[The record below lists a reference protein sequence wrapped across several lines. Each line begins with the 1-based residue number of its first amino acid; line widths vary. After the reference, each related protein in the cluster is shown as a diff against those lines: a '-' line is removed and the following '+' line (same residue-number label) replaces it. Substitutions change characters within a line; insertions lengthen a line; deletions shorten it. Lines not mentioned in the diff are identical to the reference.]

1 MNQHIRWASL
11 AGLKTKKR
19 YIVAALASVI
29 ALTGCDNSDNTNSK
43 ENSVVAEKSATTEKV
58 IQTAPLAAAKGA
70 TPKLSA
76 AEMMKRYAGKELT
89 ILDASELQLD
99 GASAMVVTFSVPL
112 YEEQDFSQYLNLVD
126 VKSGKL
132 DGAWELSD
140 NKMELR
146 FRHLPPSRELNL
158 TVNTGIKAINGRT
171 IEQPFEKKLQT
182 AQIIPTVGFASKG
195 SLLPS
200 KVAQGLPVIALN
212 VDKVDVNFFRIDEKQ
227 LPQFLSMWQY
237 RSNYEYWYSEEFL
250 NKTELA
256 YTGRFDLNPDKN
268 TRQTVLLPLKDIK
281 ELQQDGVYLAI
292 MQKAGSYSY
301 QFPATVFTLSD
312 IGVSLHSYQ
321 DQVDVFTQSLAK
333 GSALKGVELR
343 ILDEKGQLVNQ
354 ATTDSEG
361 HAKLDKLAGGKL
373 LLATLDGQTSM
384 IDLTQPALDLSE
396 FDISG
401 PTGYAK
407 QFFVFG
413 PRDLYRPGELLL
425 VNGLLRDGDGNPLKA
440 QPVKVDV
447 LKTDGQVV
455 RSFVWQPE
463 KDHDGLYQYQ
473 YEIPQSAETG
483 GWSLR
488 FDLGDGSPLRYYKFN
503 VEDFMP
509 ERMALDVTT
518 KDKPILNNQPVE
530 FDIQGRY
537 LYGAPAAGNELQGQ
551 IFIRPDREAVAKLP
565 GFEFGF
571 ASEEGLQR
579 KLDEFDLTLDDTG
592 ETAISVPQSN
602 WESLRSPIKVIA
614 QVSLLEAGGRPVTRR
629 AEQAVWPAREMV
641 GIRPLFNKK
650 EIYDYRTDRYAQ
662 RYNVDENSLAEF
674 ELVFAD
680 AAGNKLEANNLTA
693 RLIYERRDY
702 YWNWSESGGW
712 TSNYDQKDL
721 VMANENIKISQGQTT
736 KVSFPVDWGAFRL
749 EVINENNQLVTS
761 LPFWAGYSWQDNT
774 GGNGAVRPDQV
785 KLSLNKPAYLPGEK
799 AKVRVESPKA
809 GKGYILL
816 ESSNGPLWWQEIDVP
831 EKGMEIEVPVNKEW
845 ARHDLYITAVVVRPG
860 DDSKEATV
868 KRAIGVLH
876 LPLADENRKIGLALS
891 APTQM
896 RPNQDLIVKVKATA
910 QDGKPLPEKVNVLLS
925 AVDTG
930 VLNITDF
937 KTPDPY
943 DAFFGRKRYSVDQYD
958 VYGHL
963 IEGQGKLANLRFGG
977 DGEDTSLDRGG
988 MKPLTEVQ
996 IIAEQAAPVTLDK
1009 NGEGEIS
1016 LPIPDF
1022 NGELRVMAQAWNEK
1036 DFGHADSKV
1045 VVAAPLI
1052 TQMSMPRFMAGGDK
1066 SYFALDLTNTTDN
1079 TQNVTVTFKASGMVK
1094 LEGTATKELALVK
1107 GKRTTVTLPVRADYG
1122 YGQGEVSM
1130 TINGIDLPD
1139 ESLKAYSN
1147 SWKVG
1152 VRPAQPAETVSYAV
1166 AIEPGEQWSLPT
1178 ENLQG
1183 LSPNTLEGQVLLTSR
1198 PPLQIARYIREL
1210 FAYPYGCLEQ
1220 TISGL
1225 YPSLYSSQAELNKLG
1240 IKSQTDDDRRKAI
1253 ELGIPH
1259 LLSMQRPDGGFSLWD
1274 RNGREEYWLTAY
1286 AADFLNRANQ
1296 RGYAVP
1302 KEALTNAN
1310 SRLLSYLQDGNQI
1323 NYPYVDDQSAAR
1335 FAAQA
1340 YAGLVLATQ
1349 QKAPLGALRQLYSR
1363 SQEANSGLPLVQ
1375 LGIALNLM
1383 GDKTRGDNV
1392 IADGLKKQRARYSY
1406 SGDYGSIIRD
1416 DAMIVA
1422 LLNEYQ
1428 LMTKARDQKLQML
1441 SNNLVSQQYFS
1452 TQESNALYLAG
1463 RYYVNN
1469 TETPWKAVING
1480 QQPPMTSDKPIN
1492 EFLTKEQLKTGYSI
1506 ENTGTNTLYGQL
1518 NVVGYPLYTPTPSS
1532 NVLNVK
1538 RTYLDLQGRPISLD
1552 RLRTGEM
1559 VVVKLEVNASQRVPD
1574 ALVVDLLPAGLE
1586 LENQNLANS
1595 SANLSET
1602 APNLQE
1608 VIDDMQQ
1615 SQVNHMEYRDDRFVA
1630 AVEVEQYRPTTLV
1643 YLARAVT
1650 PGVYSIPAP
1659 QVESMYVPE
1668 WRAVGKANGQLEVVR

>member
-1 MNQHIRWASL
+1 MNQHFSWASL

-19 YIVAALASVI
+19 YLAAALASVI
-29 ALTGCDNSDNTNSK
+29 ALTGCDNTDDTNK
-43 ENSVVAEKSATTEKV
+43 KDASVTAEKNSAAENQTKTTPIVSENKS
-58 IQTAPLAAAKGA
+58 A
-70 TPKLSA
+70 PKLSKE
-76 AEMMKRYAGKELT
+76 EMIKRYAGKDIT

-99 GASAMVVTFSVPL
+99 GASAMVVTFSIPL
-112 YEEQDFSQYLNLVD
+112 DPNQDFSQFLNLVD

-140 NKMELR
+140 NQMELR
-146 FRHLPPSRELNL
+146 FRHLPPSKELNL
-158 TVNTGIKAINGRT
+158 TVNTGIKAVNERT
-171 IEQPFEKKLQT
+171 IVGPFEKKVQT

-227 LPQFLSMWQY
+227 LPQFLAMWQY

-250 NKTELA
+250 NKVELA

-268 TRQTVLLPLKDIK
+268 TRQTVLLPLKDVK

-343 ILDEKGQLVNQ
+343 ILDEKGQLVNK
-354 ATTDSEG
+354 ATTDGDG

-373 LLATLDGQTSM
+373 LLATLNGQTSM

-401 PTGYAK
+401 PVGYAK

-425 VNGLLRDGDGNPLKA
+425 VNGLLRDGDGNPVKA

-463 KDHDGLYQYQ
+463 EGQDGLYQYQ
-473 YEIPQSAETG
+473 FEIPKSAETG
-483 GWSLR
+483 NWSLR

-509 ERMALDVTT
+509 ERMALDITAN
-518 KDKPILNNQPVE
+518 DEPILNNQSVE
-530 FDIQGRY
+530 FDIKGRY

-551 IFIRPDREAVAKLP
+551 VFIRPDREAVAKLP

-571 ASEEGLQR
+571 ENEEGLQR
-579 KLDEFDLTLDDTG
+579 KLDEFDLTLNDSGQTVI
-592 ETAISVPQSN
+592 AIPKDN

-614 QVSLLEAGGRPVTRR
+614 QASLLEAGGRPVTRR
-629 AEQAVWPAREMV
+629 AEQAVWPADALV

-674 ELVFAD
+674 ELVLAD
-680 AAGNKLEANNLTA
+680 VAGNKLAADNLST
-693 RLIYERRDY
+693 RLVYERRDY
-702 YWNWSESGGW
+702 YWSWSESGGW

-721 VMANENIKISQGQTT
+721 VMANENIKIEKDGTA
-736 KVSFPVDWGAFRL
+736 KVAFPVDWGSFRL
-749 EVINENNQLVTS
+749 EVINEDNKLVS
-761 LPFWAGYSWQDNT
+761 SIQFWAGYSWQDNA

-785 KLSLNKPAYLPGEK
+785 KLSLNKSAYLPGEK
-799 AKVRVESPKA
+799 AKVRIESPKA

-816 ESSNGPLWWQEIDVP
+816 ESSSGPLWWQEIDVP

-876 LPLADENRKIGLALS
+876 LPLADESRKIGLTLT
-891 APTQM
+891 APNKM
-896 RPNQDLIVKVKATA
+896 RPNQDLTVKVKATA
-910 QDGKPLPEKVNVLLS
+910 QDGKPLPEKVNVLMS

-943 DAFFGRKRYSVDQYD
+943 NAFFGRKRYSVDQYD

-963 IEGQGKLANLRFGG
+963 IEGQGKLASLRFGG
-977 DGEDTSLDRGG
+977 DGDDAALDRGG

-996 IIAEQAAPVTLDK
+996 IIAEQAQPITLDK
-1009 NGEGEIS
+1009 NGEGEIT

-1022 NGELRVMAQAWNEK
+1022 NGELRLMAQAWNEK

-1045 VVAAPLI
+1045 VVAAPLV

-1094 LEGTATKELALVK
+1094 LEGTTTKELALVK
-1107 GKRTTVTLPVRADYG
+1107 GKRTTITLPVRADYG

-1130 TINGIDLPD
+1130 TINGINLPS
-1139 ESLKAYSN
+1139 ESLKEYSN

-1152 VRPAQPAETVSYAV
+1152 VRPAQPAETVSFAV
-1166 AIEPGEQWSLPT
+1166 AVEPGEQWSLPT
-1178 ENLQG
+1178 EDLRG
-1183 LSPNTLEGQVLLTSR
+1183 LSPDTLEGQVLLTSR

-1220 TISGL
+1220 TVSGL
-1225 YPSLYSSQAELNKLG
+1225 YPSLYSSQAELTKLG
-1240 IKSQTDDDRRKAI
+1240 VKSQTDEDRRKAI
-1253 ELGIPH
+1253 DIGIPH
-1259 LLSMQRPDGGFSLWD
+1259 LLSMQRADGGFSLWD

-1286 AADFLNRANQ
+1286 ATDFLNRANQ
-1296 RGYAVP
+1296 RGYPVP
-1302 KEALTNAN
+1302 QDAITNAN

-1323 NYPYVDDQSAAR
+1323 NYPYTDNQAASR
-1335 FAAQA
+1335 FAAQS

-1363 SQEANSGLPLVQ
+1363 SNEANSGLPLVQ
-1375 LGIALNLM
+1375 LGVALNLM
-1383 GDKTRGDNV
+1383 GDKTRGDSAIV
-1392 IADGLKKQRARYSY
+1392 DGLKKQRGRYSY
-1406 SGDYGSIIRD
+1406 DGDYGSVVRD
-1416 DAMIVA
+1416 DAMIIA
-1422 LLNEYQ
+1422 LLNEHQ
-1428 LMTKARDQKLQML
+1428 LMPKSRDQKLQML

-1463 RYYVNN
+1463 RYYVND

-1480 QQPPMTSDKPIN
+1480 QEPPMTSDKPVN
-1492 EFLTKEQLKTGYSI
+1492 EFLTKEQLQKGYSI
-1506 ENTGTNTLYGQL
+1506 ENTGTNTLYTRL
-1518 NVVGYPLYTPTPSS
+1518 NVVGYPMYTPTRSS
-1532 NVLNVK
+1532 NVLDVK

-1559 VVVKLEVNASQRVPD
+1559 VVVKLEVNASQAVPD

-1595 SANLSET
+1595 SASLSQT

-1615 SQVNHMEYRDDRFVA
+1615 SQIRHIEYRDDRFVA
-1630 AVEVEQYRPTTLV
+1630 AVEVQQYKPTTLV

-1650 PGVYSIPAP
+1650 PGVYSIPVP

-1668 WRAVGKANGQLEVVR
+1668 WRAVGNASGQLEIVR

>member
-1 MNQHIRWASL
+1 MNQHFSWASL

-19 YIVAALASVI
+19 YIAAALASVI
-29 ALTGCDNSDNTNSK
+29 ALTGCDNTDDTSKKDTNIAA
-43 ENSVVAEKSATTEKV
+43 ENKSTVENPTKTVPLATENKSAT
-58 IQTAPLAAAKGA
+58 
-70 TPKLSA
+70 KLSKE
-76 AEMMKRYAGKELT
+76 EMIKRYAGKELT

-99 GASAMVVTFSVPL
+99 GASAIVVTFSVPL
-112 YEEQDFSQYLNLVD
+112 EQNQDFSQFLNLVD

-140 NKMELR
+140 NQMELR
-146 FRHLPPSRELNL
+146 FRHIPPSRELNL
-158 TVNTGIKAINGRT
+158 TVNTGIKAVNERT
-171 IEQPFEKKLQT
+171 ITQPFEKKLQT

-227 LPQFLSMWQY
+227 LPQFLAMWQY

-256 YTGRFDLNPDKN
+256 YTGRFDLNPTKN
-268 TRQTVLLPLKDIK
+268 TRETVLLPLKEIK

-343 ILDEKGQLVNQ
+343 ILDEKGQLVNK
-354 ATTDSEG
+354 ATTDGDG

-401 PTGYAK
+401 PVGYAK

-425 VNGLLRDGDGNPLKA
+425 VNGLLRDGDGQPIKA

-463 KDHDGLYQYQ
+463 QDHNGLYQYQ
-473 YEIPQSAETG
+473 YEIPKSAETG

-509 ERMALDVTT
+509 ERMALEMSAQE
-518 KDKPILNNQPVE
+518 KPILNNEPVE

-571 ASEEGLQR
+571 ENEEGLQR
-579 KLDEFDLTLDDTG
+579 KLDEFDLTLNDSG
-592 ETAISVPQSN
+592 ETVIAVPQSN

-614 QVSLLEAGGRPVTRR
+614 QASLLEAGGRPVTRR
-629 AEQAVWPAREMV
+629 AEQAVWPAKAMV

-650 EIYDYRTDRYAQ
+650 EIYDYRTDRYTQ

-680 AAGNKLEANNLTA
+680 AAGNKLAAENLTA
-693 RLIYERRDY
+693 RLVYERRDY
-702 YWNWSESGGW
+702 FWSWSESGGW

-721 VMANENIKISQGQTT
+721 MMANENIKIEKDGTA
-736 KVSFPVDWGAFRL
+736 KVSFPVDWGSFRL
-749 EVINENNQLVTS
+749 EVINEDNKLVSS
-761 LPFWAGYSWQDNT
+761 LQFWAGYSWQDNA
-774 GGNGAVRPDQV
+774 GGNGAIRPDQV

-816 ESSNGPLWWQEIDVP
+816 ESSSGPLWWQEIDVP

-876 LPLADENRKIGLALS
+876 LPLADENRKIGLSLT
-891 APTQM
+891 APTKM
-896 RPNQDLIVKVKATA
+896 RPNQDLTVKVKATA

-937 KTPDPY
+937 KTPNPY
-943 DAFFGRKRYSVDQYD
+943 EAFFGRKRYGVDQYD

-977 DGEDTSLDRGG
+977 DSEEAALERGG

-996 IIAEQAAPVTLDK
+996 IIAEQAQPVTLDK
-1009 NGEGEIS
+1009 NGEGEIT

-1022 NGELRVMAQAWNEK
+1022 NGELRVMAQAWNDK

-1094 LEGTATKELALVK
+1094 LDGATSKELSLVK

-1122 YGQGEVSM
+1122 YGEGQVSM
-1130 TINGIDLPD
+1130 TINGINIPG
-1139 ESLKAYSN
+1139 ESLKEYSN

-1152 VRPAQPAETVSYAV
+1152 VRPAQPAETLSYAI
-1166 AIEPGEQWSLPT
+1166 AIEPGEQWTLPT
-1178 ENLQG
+1178 EELRG
-1183 LSPNTLEGQVLLTSR
+1183 LSPDTLEGQVLLTSR

-1225 YPSLYSSQAELNKLG
+1225 YPSLYSSQAELTKLG
-1240 IKSQTDDDRRKAI
+1240 VKSQTDDDRRKAI
-1253 ELGIPH
+1253 EIGIPH
-1259 LLSMQRPDGGFSLWD
+1259 LLSMQRPDGSFSLWD

-1286 AADFLNRANQ
+1286 ATDFLNRAHQ
-1296 RGYAVP
+1296 RGYSVP
-1302 KEALTNAN
+1302 QDALVNAN

-1323 NYPYVDDQSAAR
+1323 NYPYTNNPDASR

-1363 SQEANSGLPLVQ
+1363 ANESNSGLPLVQ

-1383 GDKTRGDNV
+1383 GDKARGDSA
-1392 IADGLKKQRARYSY
+1392 IIDGLKKQRSRYSY
-1406 SGDYGSIIRD
+1406 DGDYGSTIRD

-1422 LLNEYQ
+1422 LLNEHQ
-1428 LMTKARDQKLQML
+1428 LMPKSRDQKLQIL

-1463 RYYVNN
+1463 RYYVNDS
-1469 TETPWKAVING
+1469 ETPWKAVING
-1480 QQPPMTSDKPIN
+1480 QEPPMTSDKPVN
-1492 EFLTKEQLKTGYSI
+1492 EFLSKQQLQTGYSI
-1506 ENTGTNTLYGQL
+1506 ENAGTNTLYSRL
-1518 NVVGYPLYTPTPSS
+1518 NVVGYPMYTPTPSS
-1532 NVLNVK
+1532 NVLSVK
-1538 RTYLDLQGRPISLD
+1538 RTYLDLQGQPITLD
-1552 RLRTGEM
+1552 RLRSGEM
-1559 VVVKLEVNASQRVPD
+1559 VVVKLEVNASQMVPD

-1615 SQVNHMEYRDDRFVA
+1615 AQISHMEYRDDRFVA
-1630 AVEVEQYRPTTLV
+1630 AVEVQQYKPTTLV

-1650 PGVYSIPAP
+1650 PGVYNIPVP

-1668 WRAVGKANGQLEVVR
+1668 WRAVGNASGQLEIVR

>member
-1 MNQHIRWASL
+1 MNQHFSWASL

-19 YIVAALASVI
+19 YIAAALASVI
-29 ALTGCDNSDNTNSK
+29 ALTGCDNTDDTSKKETN
-43 ENSVVAEKSATTEKV
+43 VATEKNSAAEN
-58 IQTAPLAAAKGA
+58 QTKTAPVA
-70 TPKLSA
+70 TENKTAPKLSKE
-76 AEMMKRYAGKELT
+76 EMIKRYAGKDVT

-112 YEEQDFSQYLNLVD
+112 EPIQDFSQFLNLVD
-126 VKSGKL
+126 VKTGKL

-140 NKMELR
+140 NQMELR

-158 TVNTGIKAINGRT
+158 TVNTGIKAINERT
-171 IEQPFEKKLQT
+171 ITAPFEKKIQT

-200 KVAQGLPVIALN
+200 KVAQGLPVMALN
-212 VDKVDVNFFRIDEKQ
+212 VDKVDVNFFRIDEEQ
-227 LPQFLSMWQY
+227 LPQFLAMWQY

-250 NKTELA
+250 DKVKLA
-256 YTGRFDLNPDKN
+256 YTGRFDLNPEKN
-268 TRQTVLLPLKDIK
+268 TRQNILLPLKDIK

-343 ILDEKGQLVNQ
+343 ILDEKGQLVNK
-354 ATTDSEG
+354 ATTDGDG

-373 LLATLDGQTSM
+373 LLATLEGQTSM

-401 PTGYAK
+401 PVGYAK

-425 VNGLLRDGDGNPLKA
+425 VNGLLRDGDGNPIKA

-447 LKTDGQVV
+447 LKADGQVV

-463 KDHDGLYQYQ
+463 KDQNGLYQYQ
-473 YEIPQSAETG
+473 YEIPKSAETG
-483 GWSLR
+483 NWSLR

-509 ERMALDVTT
+509 ERMALDITAQ
-518 KDKPILNNQPVE
+518 DKPILNNQPVE

-551 IFIRPDREAVAKLP
+551 ILIRPNREAVAKLP

-571 ASEEGLQR
+571 ESEEGLQR
-579 KLDEFDLTLDDTG
+579 KLDEFDLALNDSG
-592 ETAISVPQSN
+592 ETVIAVPQSN

-614 QVSLLEAGGRPVTRR
+614 QASLLEAGGRPVTRR
-629 AEQAVWPAREMV
+629 AEQSVWPANALV

-650 EIYDYRTDRYAQ
+650 EIYDYRTDRYSK

-680 AAGNKLEANNLTA
+680 AAGNKLAAENLTT

-702 YWNWSESGGW
+702 FWSWSESGGW

-721 VMANENIKISQGQTT
+721 VMANENIKIEKDGTA
-736 KVSFPVDWGAFRL
+736 KVSFPVDWGSFRL
-749 EVINENNQLVTS
+749 EVVNEDNKLVSS
-761 LPFWAGYSWQDNT
+761 LQFWAGYSWQDNA

-799 AKVRVESPKA
+799 AKVRIESPKA
-809 GKGYILL
+809 GKGYVLL
-816 ESSNGPLWWQEIDVP
+816 ESSSGPLWWQEIDVP
-831 EKGMEIEVPVNKEW
+831 EKGMEVEVPVNKEW

-876 LPLADENRKIGLALS
+876 VPLADENRKIGLALT
-891 APTQM
+891 APTKM
-896 RPNQDLIVKVKATA
+896 RPNQDLTVKVKATA
-910 QDGKPLPEKVNVLLS
+910 QDGKPLPEQVNVLLS

-963 IEGQGKLANLRFGG
+963 IEGQGKLASLRFGG
-977 DGEDTSLDRGG
+977 DSEDAALERGG
-988 MKPLTEVQ
+988 LKPLTEVQ
-996 IIAEQAAPVTLDK
+996 IIAEQAKPVTLDK
-1009 NGEGEIS
+1009 NGEGEIT
-1016 LPIPDF
+1016 LAIPDF

-1045 VVAAPLI
+1045 VVAAPLV

-1094 LEGTATKELALVK
+1094 LEGPASKELSLVK
-1107 GKRTTVTLPVRADYG
+1107 GKRTTITLPVRADYG
-1122 YGQGEVSM
+1122 YGEGEVSM
-1130 TINGIDLPD
+1130 TINGINLPG
-1139 ESLKAYSN
+1139 ESLKEYSN

-1152 VRPAQPAETVSYAV
+1152 VRPAQPAETISYAIAV
-1166 AIEPGEQWSLPT
+1166 EPGEQWSLPL
-1178 ENLQG
+1178 EDLRG
-1183 LSPNTLEGQVLLTSR
+1183 LSVDTLEGQVLLTSR

-1225 YPSLYSSQAELNKLG
+1225 YPSLYSSQAELSKLG
-1240 IKSQTDDDRRKAI
+1240 VKSQTDDDRRKAI
-1253 ELGIPH
+1253 EIGIPH
-1259 LLSMQRPDGGFSLWD
+1259 LLSMQRADGGFSLWD
-1274 RNGREEYWLTAY
+1274 RNGNEEYWLTAY

-1296 RGYAVP
+1296 RGYSVP
-1302 KEALTNAN
+1302 QESIANAN

-1323 NYPYVDDQSAAR
+1323 NYPYTDNPSAAR
-1335 FAAQA
+1335 FAAQS
-1340 YAGLVLATQ
+1340 YASLVLATQ

-1363 SQEANSGLPLVQ
+1363 ANEANSGLSLVQ
-1375 LGIALNLM
+1375 LGVALNLM
-1383 GDKTRGDNV
+1383 GDKTRGDSAIV
-1392 IADGLKKQRARYSY
+1392 DGLKKQRARYSY
-1406 SGDYGSIIRD
+1406 DGDYGSIVRD
-1416 DAMIVA
+1416 DALIIA
-1422 LLNEYQ
+1422 LLNEHQ
-1428 LMTKARDQKLQML
+1428 LMPKSRDQKLQTL

-1463 RYYVNN
+1463 RYYVND
-1469 TETPWKAVING
+1469 TESPWKAVING
-1480 QQPPMTSDKPIN
+1480 QQPPMSSDKPIN
-1492 EFLTKEQLKTGYSI
+1492 ELLTKEQLQTGYSI
-1506 ENTGTNTLYGQL
+1506 ENTGTNTLYSRV
-1518 NVVGYPLYTPTPSS
+1518 NVVGYPMYTPSPSS

-1538 RTYLDLQGRPISLD
+1538 RTYLDLQRKPISLD

-1615 SQVNHMEYRDDRFVA
+1615 SQISHMEYRDDRFVA
-1630 AVEVEQYRPTTLV
+1630 AVEVQQYKPTTLV

-1650 PGVYSIPAP
+1650 PGVYSVPVP

-1668 WRAVGKANGQLEVVR
+1668 WRAVGNANGQLEIVR